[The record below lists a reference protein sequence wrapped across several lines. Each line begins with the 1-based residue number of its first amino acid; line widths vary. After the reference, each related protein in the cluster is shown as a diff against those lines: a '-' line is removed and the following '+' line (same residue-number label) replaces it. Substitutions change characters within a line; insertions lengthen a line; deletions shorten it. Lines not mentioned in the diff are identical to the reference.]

1 MASRAGSATST
12 FLVRERDT
20 ITTAAENALLD
31 RHEQHYA
38 SASKEAVRQR
48 LEVLYDQ
55 LLAAVSARD
64 LTSVVAYAGSVA
76 EERFQTGYDLSEV
89 QAGFNA
95 LEEATW
101 KRILTVL
108 QPEDYR
114 RGAWPRQHRL
124 WCGEGRAWSSVR
136 VARDADSRTFA
147 RPDGPLRRHRQRL
160 RPSGHRR
167 AGNPQSIRRIR
178 RRPARVLLRG

>member
-1 MASRAGSATST
+1 MKQISTTRAPMASRAVSATST

-20 ITTAAENALLD
+20 ITTAAENALMD
-31 RHEQHYA
+31 RHQQHYA
-38 SASKEAVRQR
+38 TASKEAVRQR

-101 KRILTVL
+101 KRILTEL
-108 QPEDYR
+108 QPEKYAEALGLVSTVFGAAKDELGR
-114 RGAWPRQHRL
+114 RYVSLATRTHAPSLDLTALFAGT
-124 WCGEGRAWSSVR
+124 
-136 VARDADSRTFA
+136 DSA
-147 RPDGPLRRHRQRL
+147 
-160 RPSGHRR
+160 
-167 AGNPQSIRRIR
+167 
-178 RRPARVLLRG
+178 